1 MNIPAMAMVG
11 ASPGILDSFFFLAPL
26 AFGDRVFYYLGSGLA
41 MCFHSDA
48 DSGSEDTA
56 LP

>member
-1 MNIPAMAMVG
+1 MNVPAMAMVG

-56 LP
+56 FP